1 LLGLTQRAYARWE
14 RNPVA
19 LHPEQLLSL
28 AQALNVDDLVGTNGS
43 KKRGTGPTG
52 KMRQLFEAAARLPR
66 SQQQKITALLE
77 PFIAHH
83 AQR

>member
-1 LLGLTQRAYARWE
+1 
-14 RNPVA
+14 
-19 LHPEQLLSL
+19 LLSL
-28 AQALNVDDLVGTNGS
+28 AQALNVSVDDLVGTNGS

-52 KMRQLFEAAARLPR
+52 KMKQLFDAASRLPR